1 MLNSLSANPKKSSN
15 TLKKLTFLN
24 IIGSTDRKI
33 LTRSYSQVTET
44 LLYGDSNS
52 NNITNT
58 LILNATIDFLIAT
71 KRFDASLPY
80 NEHGLIVLL
89 TFS

>member
-58 LILNATIDFLIAT
+58 LILTATIDFLIAT
-71 KRFDASLPY
+71 KRFDASL
-80 NEHGLIVLL
+80 L
-89 TFS
+89 

>member
-33 LTRSYSQVTET
+33 LQEVILK
-44 LLYGDSNS
+44 LLKPFFTV
-52 NNITNT
+52 IV
-58 LILNATIDFLIAT
+58 IQTI
-71 KRFDASLPY
+71 
-80 NEHGLIVLL
+80 
-89 TFS
+89 